1 MKTKRGKKSPAPKAG
16 AAAKARTKTRG
27 EDGEDHLGATEE
39 QVGDRTGSG
48 AGYDQKDRSKEKPAK
63 GGVST

>member
-1 MKTKRGKKSPAPKAG
+1 MAKKREKMRARKTAVR
-16 AAAKARTKTRG
+16 KTRG
-27 EDGEDHLGATEE
+27 SGVEAHLGATEE

-48 AGYDQKDRSKEKPAK
+48 AGYDQKERSKQKPAK

>member
-1 MKTKRGKKSPAPKAG
+1 MKDKRSTKKTVAPKAATAPPRKPRG
-16 AAAKARTKTRG
+16 ADR
-27 EDGEDHLGATEE
+27 EDHLGATEE

-48 AGYDQKDRSKEKPAK
+48 AGYDEKDRSKKRPAK